1 MNAIGRSRHPASRDT
16 SMSLRLAG
24 LLNLRAQLPLRAT
37 SRVAGRSVPKWD
49 PWLLGA
55 LASLLIVGGIMVFSA
70 SVSIAERATG
80 NSLHYLLRH
89 LISVLLGVLA
99 MMVVMR
105 TRVRLWEQLGPY
117 LLLAGIALLVLVL
130 VPGIGRHVN
139 GSSRWIPLGVVT
151 LQPSELVKLFV
162 IVYVAGYLVR
172 KQEELKFFT
181 QGILMVSIVV
191 AVIGMLLLQEPDLG
205 SVVVI
210 CLTVFAMLFLGGV
223 RFWHFM
229 AVVLAA
235 VGGMVLLTLASP
247 YRMARITGFLDP
259 WADPFNTGF
268 QLTQALIAFGRGEWL
283 GVGLGASIQKMFY
296 LPAAHTDFLFAVLAE
311 EFGLLG
317 VLAVLAL
324 FGIILW
330 RAFRIAATAER
341 NGQIYAARLAQG
353 LGLLLGLQAMINMG
367 VNMGALPTKGLTLPF
382 LSYGGSSM
390 IVCCVAIGLLLMI
403 EREQRRHV
411 GDKS

>member
-1 MNAIGRSRHPASRDT
+1 MNAIGRSRHPTSRDT
-16 SMSLRLAG
+16 FASLRFDG
-24 LLNLRAQLPLRAT
+24 LLNLRAHLPL
-37 SRVAGRSVPKWD
+37 RVAGRSAPKWD

-55 LASLLIVGGIMVFSA
+55 VATLLIVGGIMVFSA

-235 VGGMVLLTLASP
+235 VGGMALLTLASP

-353 LGLLLGLQAMINMG
+353 LGMLLGLQAMINMG

-403 EREQRRHV
+403 EREQRHHV

>member
-1 MNAIGRSRHPASRDT
+1 
-16 SMSLRLAG
+16 MSTIND
-24 LLNLRAQLPLRAT
+24 LLNLRAQLPLR
-37 SRVAGRSVPKWD
+37 VAGRATSKWD
-49 PWLLGA
+49 PWLLSA
-55 LASLLIVGGIMVFSA
+55 VTTLLILGGIMVFSA

-80 NSLHYLLRH
+80 NSLHFLLRH
-89 LISVLLGVLA
+89 LLSVALGVAA

-191 AVIGMLLLQEPDLG
+191 AVIGMLWLQEPDLG

-235 VGGMVLLTLASP
+235 VGGMVLLTLVSP

-317 VLAVLAL
+317 VLAVLVL

-367 VNMGALPTKGLTLPF
+367 VNMGALPTKGLPLPF

-390 IVCCVAIGLLLMI
+390 IVCCIAVGLLLMI
-403 EREQRRHV
+403 EREQRRQ
-411 GDKS
+411 GGGKP

>member
-1 MNAIGRSRHPASRDT
+1 MSAIG
-16 SMSLRLAG
+16 G
-24 LLNLRAQLPLRAT
+24 LLNLRAHLPL
-37 SRVAGRSVPKWD
+37 RVAGRGAPKWD
-49 PWLLGA
+49 PWLLG
-55 LASLLIVGGIMVFSA
+55 SVTILIVIGAIMVYSA
-70 SVSIAERATG
+70 SVSIAEKLTG

-89 LISVLLGVLA
+89 LMSIALGALVMA
-99 MMVVMR
+99 VVMR
-105 TRVRLWEQLGPY
+105 TRVRLWEALGPY
-117 LLLAGIALLVLVL
+117 LLLTGIALLVLVL
-130 VPGIGRHVN
+130 LPGIGRHVN
-139 GSSRWIPLGVVT
+139 GSSRWIPLGIFT

-229 AVVLAA
+229 AVVLAG
-235 VGGMVLLTLASP
+235 VGGMVLLTLAAP

-296 LPAAHTDFLFAVLAE
+296 LPAAHTDFLFAVMAE
-311 EFGLLG
+311 ELGLLG
-317 VLAVLAL
+317 VLLVQVL
-324 FGIILW
+324 FGVILW

-341 NGQIYAARLAQG
+341 NGQVYAARLAQG
-353 LGLLLGLQAMINMG
+353 IAMLLGLQAMINMG

-390 IVCCVAIGLLLMI
+390 IASCAAAGLLLMI
-403 EREQRRHV
+403 EREQRRFV
-411 GDKS
+411 NSKGVPA

>member
-1 MNAIGRSRHPASRDT
+1 
-16 SMSLRLAG
+16 MSALTG
-24 LLNLRAQLPLRAT
+24 LINLQARLPL
-37 SRVAGRSVPKWD
+37 RVAGRNSPKWD
-49 PWLLGA
+49 PWLL
-55 LASLLIVGGIMVFSA
+55 ASVAVLLLLGCVMVYSA
-70 SVSIAERATG
+70 SVSFAARVTG
-80 NSLHYLLRH
+80 NSLHFLMRH
-89 LISVLLGVLA
+89 AASVLLGVIVMVIA
-99 MMVVMR
+99 MH
-105 TRVRLWEQLGPY
+105 TRARLWERLGPY
-117 LLLAGIALLVLVL
+117 LLLTGIALLVVVL
-130 VPGIGRHVN
+130 VPGIGVHVN
-139 GSSRWIPLGVVT
+139 GSSRWIPLGVVN

-172 KQEELKFFT
+172 KQEELRFFT

-191 AVIGMLLLQEPDLG
+191 AMIGMLLLQEPDLG

-223 RFWHFM
+223 RFWHFL
-229 AVVLAA
+229 AVVAA
-235 VGGMVLLTLASP
+235 AIGGMIALTLLSP

-311 EFGLLG
+311 ELGLLG
-317 VLAVLAL
+317 VLTVMAL
-324 FGIILW
+324 FGVIVW
-330 RAFRIAATAER
+330 RAMRIASTAER

-353 LGLLLGLQAMINMG
+353 LGLLLGMQAMINMG

-390 IVCCVAIGLLLMI
+390 IVCCLAAGLLLMI
-403 EREQRRHV
+403 EREQRHPKA
-411 GDKS
+411 GAP

>member
-1 MNAIGRSRHPASRDT
+1 
-16 SMSLRLAG
+16 MSTIND
-24 LLNLRAQLPLRAT
+24 LLNLRAQLPLR
-37 SRVAGRSVPKWD
+37 VAGRATSKWD
-49 PWLLGA
+49 PWLLSA
-55 LASLLIVGGIMVFSA
+55 VTTLLILGGIMVFSA

-80 NSLHYLLRH
+80 NSLHFLLRH
-89 LISVLLGVLA
+89 LLSVALGVAA

-223 RFWHFM
+223 RFWHFLM
-229 AVVLAA
+229 VLGAGAA
-235 VGGMVLLTLASP
+235 SMVLLTMVSP
-247 YRMARITGFLDP
+247 YRMARATSFMDP
-259 WADPFNTGF
+259 FADPFDTGF
-268 QLTQALIAFGRGEWL
+268 QLVQALIAFGRGEWF
-283 GVGLGASIQKMFY
+283 GVGLGASVQKLFY
-296 LPAAHTDFLFAVLAE
+296 LPAAHTDFVFAVMAE
-311 EFGLLG
+311 ELGL
-317 VLAVLAL
+317 LAVLGMMVL
-324 FGIILW
+324 FGIILV
-330 RAFRIAATAER
+330 RAFAIARQAEAA
-341 NGQIYAARLAQG
+341 GQIYGARLAQG
-353 LGLLLGLQAMINMG
+353 IGLLLGGQGMINMG
-367 VNMGALPTKGLTLPF
+367 VNMGLLPTKGLTLPF
-382 LSYGGSSM
+382 VSYGGSSM
-390 IVCCVAIGLLLMI
+390 LASCIAIGLLLLI
-403 EREQRRHV
+403 GREARGGNWGNHQ
-411 GDKS
+411 

>member
-1 MNAIGRSRHPASRDT
+1 MNA
-16 SMSLRLAG
+16 MQG
-24 LLNLRAQLPLRAT
+24 LLNLRARLPLALPQ
-37 SRVAGRSVPKWD
+37 RVAGRPGSAWD
-49 PWLLGA
+49 PWLLGSVTA
-55 LASLLIVGGIMVFSA
+55 LLLLGTVMVYSA
-70 SVSIAERATG
+70 SVSSAERLTG
-80 NSLHYLLRH
+80 NSLYFFERH
-89 LISVLLGVLA
+89 LLAVALGVLG
-99 MMVVMR
+99 MRIVMA
-105 TRVRLWEQLGPY
+105 TRVRMWEQAGPF
-117 LLLAGIALLVLVL
+117 LLLTGIALLVVVL
-130 VPGIGRHVN
+130 VPGLGVHVN
-139 GSSRWIPLGVVT
+139 GSSRWISLGVVN

-172 KQEELKFFT
+172 KQEELRFFT

-229 AVVLAA
+229 AVVGAA
-235 VGGMVLLTLASP
+235 VGGMVLLTLVSP

-311 EFGLLG
+311 ELGLLG
-317 VLAVLAL
+317 VLAVMAL
-324 FGIILW
+324 IGIIVW
-330 RAFRIAATAER
+330 RAFRIAASAER

-353 LGLLLGLQAMINMG
+353 LGMLLGVQAMINMG

-390 IVCCVAIGLLLMI
+390 IVCCLSAGLLLMI
-403 EREQRRHV
+403 DREQRRQKV
-411 GDKS
+411 GAK

>member
-1 MNAIGRSRHPASRDT
+1 MNAIT
-16 SMSLRLAG
+16 G
-24 LLNLRAQLPLRAT
+24 LLNRHARLPLESAA
-37 SRVAGRSVPKWD
+37 RVAGRGGSRWD
-49 PWLLGA
+49 PWLLGSVVA
-55 LASLLIVGGIMVFSA
+55 LLILGSIMVFSA
-70 SVSIAERATG
+70 SVSISDRQTG
-80 NSLHYLLRH
+80 NTLYYLIRH
-89 LISVLLGVLA
+89 LASIMLGVIGMA
-99 MMVVMR
+99 VVMR
-105 TRVRLWEQLGPY
+105 TRVRMWEQLGPY
-117 LLLAGIALLVLVL
+117 LLLIGIALLVVVL
-130 VPGIGRHVN
+130 LPGIGRHVN
-139 GSSRWIPLGVVT
+139 GSARWIPLGIVN

-162 IVYVAGYLVR
+162 IIYVAGYLVR
-172 KQEELKFFT
+172 KQEELRFFT

-210 CLTVFAMLFLGGV
+210 CCTVFAMLFLGGV

-235 VGGMVLLTLASP
+235 IGGMVLLTLISP

-283 GVGLGASIQKMFY
+283 GVGLGSSIQKMFY

-311 EFGLLG
+311 ELGLLG
-317 VLAVLAL
+317 VLSVMAL
-324 FGIILW
+324 VGVIVW
-330 RAFRIAATAER
+330 RAFRIAASAER
-341 NGQIYAARLAQG
+341 NGQVYAARLAQG

-390 IVCCVAIGLLLMI
+390 IVCCVAAGLLLMI
-403 EREQRRHV
+403 DREQRRQRV
-411 GDKS
+411 GAT

>member
-1 MNAIGRSRHPASRDT
+1 MSAIND
-16 SMSLRLAG
+16 
-24 LLNLRAQLPLRAT
+24 LLNLRAHLPL
-37 SRVAGRSVPKWD
+37 RVAGRATSKWD
-49 PWLLGA
+49 PWLLSA
-55 LASLLIVGGIMVFSA
+55 VAILLILGGIMVFSA

-80 NSLHYLLRH
+80 NSLHFLLRH
-89 LISVLLGVLA
+89 LLSVALGVAA

-390 IVCCVAIGLLLMI
+390 IVCCIAVGLLLMV

-411 GDKS
+411 GGKP